1 MDLEVKPVL
10 RRTSSLSEPVSAL
23 DGKPPSTTAFTTL
36 QSRKR
41 KLDQQYNDPRKRLG
55 VEFDAHY
62 DTDSPIP
69 KQEDAPQHGFID
81 TANATDDT
89 GGRAG
94 EDWPLSLHLLPLI
107 HASMVRMEEERPS
120 LPAIHVENDVHTHE
134 AQKLS
139 AINAPWTSDTKPA
152 DSFYTS
158 GLGFRHNLVSDDLAR
173 FVRRSPVPSTISSVA
188 STPALSVASRSS
200 VASTPSLASCS
211 PASPRP
217 SSVMGPFIACGY
229 EDYSSADLY
238 KNHMRTSALE
248 FTTELLIN
256 TLPRHSVALSVE
268 NERIHPPIPTL
279 LPETL
284 SQTTSR
290 ERSSLRGSPLGYQP
304 SGGFR
309 ILRRGPWT
317 QEEDQTL
324 LQLVGSEG
332 PNNWVRI
339 SQHMCYR
346 SPKQCRERYHQNLK
360 ASLNHDPITQEED
373 ILIERM
379 VKDMGKRWAEIAH
392 RLGQRSDNA
401 VKNWWNGSM
410 NRRKRCRIQP
420 VEQREDSRY
429 TAQQEPLSFAKTAT
443 PAFSLDASHPRQ
455 QESLLAA
462 TASLPLLASLVA
474 RLEDMKQ
481 PFHDVHESKI
491 GNDRTSPQEPLEFH
505 DSANSDTEEACD
517 HCCSALAHQTQDV
530 LTRLMTDVYAL
541 FRYQWGKKS
550 ATQHG
555 SSSSGSPTDVNTTNA
570 ASGSDQG
577 VSKEFIGK
585 RKRQGRDD
593 SPPRGG
599 KGNNGKR
606 PRSAALV
613 LEGGLLT
620 RRFACPYFKRDSIT
634 YSLYGSCTGP
644 GFKTTS
650 RVKLVF
656 SVHDLRS
663 FTEF

>member
-10 RRTSSLSEPVSAL
+10 RRTSPLRESVSAL

-41 KLDQQYNDPRKRLG
+41 KLDQQYNDLRKRLG
-55 VEFDAHY
+55 VEFHAHY

-69 KQEDAPQHGFID
+69 KQEDAPQRGFID
-81 TANATDDT
+81 MATATDDT

-94 EDWPLSLHLLPLI
+94 ENWPFSLPLI
-107 HASMVRMEEERPS
+107 YASTVRMEEERPS

-139 AINAPWTSDTKPA
+139 AINAPWTSGTKPA

-158 GLGFRHNLVSDDLAR
+158 GLGLRHNLVSSDLAR

-200 VASTPSLASCS
+200 VTSTPSLASCS

-217 SSVMGPFIACGY
+217 SSVTGPFIACRY

-238 KNHMRTSALE
+238 KNHMPTSALE
-248 FTTELLIN
+248 FTTAPLIN
-256 TLPRHSVALSVE
+256 TLPWHPVALSVE

-279 LPETL
+279 QPETL

-290 ERSSLRGSPLGYQP
+290 ERSSLRGSPLRYQP
-304 SGGFR
+304 SGGSR
-309 ILRRGPWT
+309 INRRGPWT
-317 QEEDQTL
+317 QEEDRTL
-324 LQLVGSEG
+324 LQAVGSEG

-339 SQHMCYR
+339 SQHMYYR
-346 SPKQCRERYHQNLK
+346 SPKQCRERYHQDLK
-360 ASLNHDPITQEED
+360 PSLNRDPITQEEG

-379 VKDMGKRWAEIAH
+379 VEDMGMRWAEIAR

-410 NRRKRCRIQP
+410 NRRRRCQLQP

-429 TAQQEPLSFAKTAT
+429 IAQQEPLSFAKTST
-443 PAFSLDASHPRQ
+443 PVFPLDASLPRQ
-455 QESLLAA
+455 QESLPAA
-462 TASLPLLASLVA
+462 TASLPPPASLVA
-474 RLEDMKQ
+474 RSEDTKQ
-481 PFHDVHESKI
+481 PFHDVHESEI
-491 GNDRTSPQEPLEFH
+491 GNDRTSSQEPLEFH
-505 DSANSDTEEACD
+505 DSANSDTKEACD

-541 FRYQWGKKS
+541 FSYQWGKKS

-555 SSSSGSPTDVNTTNA
+555 SSPSSDSPTNVNATNA

-577 VSKEFIGK
+577 VSKESIGK

-593 SPPRGG
+593 SPSRGG
-599 KGNNGKR
+599 KDNDGKR
-606 PRSAALV
+606 PRSAALG

-620 RRFACPYFKRDSIT
+620 RRFACPYFKRDSNT
-634 YSLYGSCTGP
+634 YSHYGSCTGP

-650 RVKLVF
+650 RVKSVF
-656 SVHDLRS
+656 SVHDLQS
-663 FTEF
+663 FTEL